1 MATKRKGD
9 KNFQRASKEC
19 SNAFKDGNL
28 HDGKSASE
36 WIQDY
41 GKAFD
46 RYDVR
51 VRNVLTKLA
60 LIKPPKGSDEKNVRK
75 YLRERLAE
83 FGII

>member
-1 MATKRKGD
+1 MND
-9 KNFQRASKEC
+9 SD
-19 SNAFKDGNL
+19 AFKNGNL
-28 HDGKSASE
+28 LDGKSPSK

-41 GKAFD
+41 GKSFD

-51 VRNVLTKLA
+51 VRNALTTLA
-60 LIKPPKGSDEKNVRK
+60 LIKPPRGFDQKQVGK